1 MKVCNML
8 KIAAIALSGALM
20 VGCGEKVEVPPG
32 HVGKLM
38 TKDGYQETMIPT
50 SKFRLPFCT
59 TYCDKL
65 VVLDTTDNRYVEPL
79 KIYIP
84 ADKLNI
90 ELNIE
95 ATLRVDPKKASS
107 LFAQLPQAVGASTQQ
122 SLITSRSVY
131 NTYGKTILEAEVRGY
146 LTQLTIGDISSNV
159 DKVNADLTQILQK
172 VMGER
177 TPFQVIY
184 AGVSNVILPPIITT
198 AQEKAA
204 ERREQIERE
213 EAEMKISTVRQ
224 QRELKEA
231 QLQRQIEKEKAETK
245 AIEQRAV
252 AESLTPQYLRMKE
265 LEIEQT
271 KADKWNGTVPN
282 TVVGSNAPGMML
294 NIAK

>member
-1 MKVCNML
+1 MKVRNMM
-8 KIAAIALSGALM
+8 KFAAIALAGALM

-38 TKDGYQETMIPT
+38 TKDGYQETLIPT
-50 SKFRLPFCT
+50 SKFRLPFCNA
-59 TYCDKL
+59 YCDKL
-65 VVLDTTDNRYVEPL
+65 VVLDTTDNRYSEPL

-90 ELNIE
+90 DLNIE
-95 ATLRVDPKKASS
+95 ATLRIDPKKANS
-107 LFAQLPQAVGASTQQ
+107 LFAQLPQTPGDSSQQ

-131 NTYGKTILEAEVRGY
+131 NTYGKTILEAEVRAY
-146 LTQLTIGDISSNV
+146 LTQLTIGEIASNI
-159 DKVNADLTQILQK
+159 DKVNQDLTTILQK
-172 VMGER
+172 VMADR

-252 AESLTPQYLRMKE
+252 AESLTPQYLRMRE
-265 LEIEQT
+265 LEIEQI
-271 KADKWNGTVPN
+271 KAEKWNGTVPQ
-282 TVVGSNAPGMML
+282 TVMGANAPGMLL
-294 NIAK
+294 NIK

>member
-1 MKVCNML
+1 MKVSNMIKFSAL
-8 KIAAIALSGALM
+8 ALAATLM

-32 HVGKLM
+32 HVGLLM
-38 TKDGYQETMIPT
+38 TKDGYQDTLIPT
-50 SKFRLPFCT
+50 SKFRLPICNA
-59 TYCDKL
+59 YCDKL

-95 ATLRVDPKKASS
+95 ATLRVKPEKAKA
-107 LFAQLPQAVGASTQQ
+107 LFAQLPQTAGESAQQ

-131 NTYGKTILEAEVRGY
+131 NTYGKTILEAEVRAY
-146 LTQLTIGDISSNV
+146 LTQLTIGDISSNI
-159 DKVNADLTQILQK
+159 DKVNQDLTNILQR
-172 VMGER
+172 VMSER

-198 AQEKAA
+198 AQEKSA

-213 EAEMKISTVRQ
+213 EADMKVSTVRQ

-231 QLQRQIEKEKAETK
+231 QMQRQIEKEKAETK

-252 AESLTPQYLRMKE
+252 AESLTPQYLRMRE
-265 LEIEQT
+265 LEIEQI
-271 KADKWNGTVPN
+271 KAEKWNGTVPQ
-282 TVVGSNAPGMML
+282 TVMGSNAPGMLL
-294 NIAK
+294 NIK